1 MAKNRSDSN
10 SVAGEMALIKDAEGV
25 ISPPDGYTL
34 DSVAE
39 EKMWNIVTSARAKS
53 DWRQID
59 LLIVHKIVKCETKLR
74 DLERQLEMEG
84 DVIENARGTPM
95 PNPLASMIN
104 TQQQRQIT
112 LLLKI
117 NVMQNPIS
125 AKDLNA
131 RGVAVEEKRKDMEN
145 ARTGKGA
152 GKLLAI

>member
-1 MAKNRSDSN
+1 
-10 SVAGEMALIKDAEGV
+10 
-25 ISPPDGYTL
+25 
-34 DSVAE
+34 
-39 EKMWNIVTSARAKS
+39 
-53 DWRQID
+53 
-59 LLIVHKIVKCETKLR
+59 
-74 DLERQLEMEG
+74 
-84 DVIENARGTPM
+84 M